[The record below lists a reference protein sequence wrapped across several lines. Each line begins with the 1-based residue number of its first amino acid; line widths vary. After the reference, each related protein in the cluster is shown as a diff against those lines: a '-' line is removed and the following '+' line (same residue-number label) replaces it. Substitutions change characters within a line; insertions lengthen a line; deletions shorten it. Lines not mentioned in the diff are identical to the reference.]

1 MVLGALPYAV
11 ERGRRVGF
19 ALVLVT
25 RWLYVGILIFSS
37 VDPLHDGD
45 GKREYCD
52 ILGLLWGMVWKRLAA
67 QKMVYF
73 LCCDCRGIYI
83 LYN

>member
-1 MVLGALPYAV
+1 MVLGALPEICNALPYAV
-11 ERGRRVGF
+11 ERGRRVG
-19 ALVLVT
+19 AV
-25 RWLYVGILIFSS
+25 VGILIFPS

-52 ILGLLWGMVWKRLAA
+52 ILGLLWGMIWKRLAA

>member
-11 ERGRRVGF
+11 ERGRRVG
-19 ALVLVT
+19 AVVC
-25 RWLYVGILIFSS
+25 ILIFSS
-37 VDPLHDGD
+37 VDPLHGGD

-73 LCCDCRGIYI
+73 LCCVCVARLENINK
-83 LYN
+83 L

>member
-45 GKREYCD
+45 GKRGYSD
-52 ILGLLWGMVWKRLAA
+52 ILGFCGA
-67 QKMVYF
+67 
-73 LCCDCRGIYI
+73 
-83 LYN
+83 